1 MLESMSSFE
10 ESEASI
16 VVPKELLVTLAG
28 PPLCKRIGKE
38 EQEFVSVNAAPSA
51 RP

>member
-1 MLESMSSFE
+1 MFESMSSFE

-16 VVPKELLVTLAG
+16 VVHKELLVTLAG
-28 PPLCKRIGKE
+28 PPLCKGIGKE
-38 EQEFVSVNAAPSA
+38 EQELMSVKAAPSA